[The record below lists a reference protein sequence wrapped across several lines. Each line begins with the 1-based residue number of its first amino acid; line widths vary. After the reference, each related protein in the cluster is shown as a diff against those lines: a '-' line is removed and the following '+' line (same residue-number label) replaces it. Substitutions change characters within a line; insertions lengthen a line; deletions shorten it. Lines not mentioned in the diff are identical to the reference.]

1 MNRSC
6 SRRCSPRA
14 VLCWGRSA
22 SSCRCSCRRGWRG
35 MGRGAARL
43 PHSDLVPCSTAAA
56 GLRFHWRCSH
66 PSPFRS
72 AAASTGRASRR
83 HSWRSPSTS
92 RHCRRPRPCSAT
104 ARRPRHGT
112 VSPEPARSRRRP
124 SRSAGRGRY
133 PRHPARLDRSTGA
146 RSGNIGLDANNQKPV
161 AIACAVPHGFLH
173 RCESK

>member
-43 PHSDLVPCSTAAA
+43 PHSDWCPARRRRLACAFTGAVRTHRLSGPPRRA
-56 GLRFHWRCSH
+56 
-66 PSPFRS
+66 P
-72 AAASTGRASRR
+72 GRASRR

-92 RHCRRPRPCSAT
+92 RLCRRPRPCSAT